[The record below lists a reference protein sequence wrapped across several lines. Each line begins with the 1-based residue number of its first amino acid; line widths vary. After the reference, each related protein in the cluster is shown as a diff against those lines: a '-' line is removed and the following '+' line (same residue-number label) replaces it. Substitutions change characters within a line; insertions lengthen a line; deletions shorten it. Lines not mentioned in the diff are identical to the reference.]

1 MRGDRMQA
9 MNTSGKQKRLFK
21 EMNTVAAKNPQKTRN
36 KVEVATRRSLIM
48 KTGGSSAA
56 VFLSE

>member
-1 MRGDRMQA
+1 MQA